1 MKVDFK
7 TRFWEIDLL
16 RGIAIIMMLVSNAI
30 TSLIYFDV
38 INISNR
44 WFWLFFARIT
54 AILFILLVGI
64 SLTLSYAR
72 IKDWNT
78 KKIFLKYLKRGLTIF
93 SWGLAITLVSWFFIR
108 EDFIVFGVLHLIG
121 LAIIFSIPFFKKK
134 FLTLIFAIFFI
145 LIGIYLDKL
154 TFNTSLFIWL
164 GLTPAGFSTV
174 DYFPIFPWFGIVL
187 VGMFVGNVL
196 YKNYSRS
203 FKLKDLSSKKE
214 VKLLSFLGRHSLIIY
229 LIHQP
234 IIITLLVIL
243 GYITL

>member
-1 MKVDFK
+1 MVLERIISPDNYKGSYLKATLF
-7 TRFWEIDLL
+7 
-16 RGIAIIMMLVSNAI
+16 GII
-30 TSLIYFDV
+30 
-38 INISNR
+38 
-44 WFWLFFARIT
+44 IT
-54 AILFILLVGI
+54 AI
-64 SLTLSYAR
+64 
-72 IKDWNT
+72 
-78 KKIFLKYLKRGLTIF
+78 GLTIGYNLF
-93 SWGLAITLVSWFFIR
+93 PDDAALA
-108 EDFIVFGVLHLIG
+108 
-121 LAIIFSIPFFKKK
+121 
-134 FLTLIFAIFFI
+134 AIFFI

>member
-108 EDFIVFGVLHLIG
+108 EDFIVFGVAFYSFEKLGAMNKYAKYSNFIG
-121 LAIIFSIPFFKKK
+121 G
-134 FLTLIFAIFFI
+134 I
-145 LIGIYLDKL
+145 L
-154 TFNTSLFIWL
+154 
-164 GLTPAGFSTV
+164 
-174 DYFPIFPWFGIVL
+174 
-187 VGMFVGNVL
+187 M
-196 YKNYSRS
+196 
-203 FKLKDLSSKKE
+203 
-214 VKLLSFLGRHSLIIY
+214 LIIGG
-229 LIHQP
+229 LMILKP
-234 IIITLLVIL
+234 ELLVF
-243 GYITL
+243 